1 MLFLLFIFLLSGS
14 FAGPQ
19 PLNQKRV
26 KEMFSFVPYRG
37 HLGAGRAGGN
47 NGEGGRHPGVLDENG
62 TVVLV
67 AML

>member
-26 KEMFSFVPYRG
+26 KGDVFFPPLQRTF
-37 HLGAGRAGGN
+37 GAGRAGGN

-62 TVVLV
+62 TMVLV
-67 AML
+67 ALL